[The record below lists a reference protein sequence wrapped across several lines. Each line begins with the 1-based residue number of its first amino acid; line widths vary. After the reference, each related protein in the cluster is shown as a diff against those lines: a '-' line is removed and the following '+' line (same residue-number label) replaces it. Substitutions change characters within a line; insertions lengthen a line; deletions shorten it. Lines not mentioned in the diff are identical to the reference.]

1 MATATP
7 SRLSAPSATSPPS
20 ALSTAAEDGD
30 GLVQSL
36 TPLLEA
42 PTLCWELHAAHCP
55 LWTRVEELA
64 REAAAGEVDE
74 WAVVEQPWWSTVPPP
89 DATPEEIAEYE
100 AALLRHA
107 TARAAIPVD

>member
-64 REAAAGEVDE
+64 N
-74 WAVVEQPWWSTVPPP
+74 S
-89 DATPEEIAEYE
+89 ATTRKKSVLETKVT
-100 AALLRHA
+100 RKKSV
-107 TARAAIPVD
+107 TS